1 MRVIGYLRVS
11 TGRQVRDGYGLADQ
25 ERQIRAWCKA
35 NGHRLVRLVTDKGL
49 SGELEATERPGLLDV
64 LKTVRGH
71 EAEGV
76 IMRDLDRI
84 ARTLTVQEAVLA
96 KLWEADGHAFVT
108 TSPDE
113 VPQDDPD
120 DPMRTAMRQMAGVFA
135 QLERAMLAKR
145 MRNGRA
151 AKAKAGGYAYGGP
164 PYGWRAEGKALVPDE
179 GEQAVLARMRAMR
192 DGGASLRQIADA
204 LNAEGIAPRRGLWHP
219 QTVSRAL
226 EREPAT
232 S

>member
-11 TGRQVRDGYGLADQ
+11 TERQAKDGYGLADQ
-25 ERQIRAWCKA
+25 EKQIRAWCRA
-35 NGHRLVRLVTDKGL
+35 NGHRPVRLIRDDGK
-49 SGELEATERPGLLDV
+49 SGTLEAAERPGLLDV
-64 LKTVRGH
+64 LRAVRGH

-76 IMRDLDRI
+76 VMRDLDRI

-96 KLWEADGHAFVT
+96 QLWSLGGHAFVV
-108 TSPDE
+108 TSADE

-151 AKAKAGGYAYGGP
+151 AKAEAGGYAYGGP
-164 PYGWRAEGKALVPDE
+164 PYGQRAAGGQLIPDE
-179 GEQAVLARMRAMR
+179 DEQGVLARMRQLR
-192 DGGASLRQIADA
+192 DGGASLRQIAVQ
-204 LNAEGIAPRRGLWHP
+204 LNDEGIPARRGQWHA

-226 EREPAT
+226 ERSA
-232 S
+232 